1 MPAKTIISLHHLVHE
16 LVTDVLLFAVKRR
29 NLIINDVHPDLHAY
43 VDEQRLAIIL
53 KKLLC
58 HIVMNTQDNCIRVTA
73 KSYSSI
79 TLVHVRNNDFNCEK
93 MITNYLQQLKGIAEQ
108 LGGCLDITNNKLHGT
123 TVSFTFLN
131 LRQVI

>member
-1 MPAKTIISLHHLVHE
+1 MPAKTIISLHHFVHE
-16 LVTDVLLFAVKRR
+16 LVTDVLPFAVKRR
-29 NLIINDVHPDLHAY
+29 NLIINNVHPDLHAY
-43 VDEQRLAIIL
+43 VDKQQLAIIL

-58 HIVMNTQDNCIRVTA
+58 HIVMNTQDNCIRVMA

-79 TLVHVRNNDFNCEK
+79 TLVHVHNTDFSCEK
-93 MITNYLQQLKGIAEQ
+93 MITNNLQQLEAVAKQ
-108 LGGCLDITNNKLHGT
+108 LGGCLGITNNKLYGT